1 MADQST
7 PSRIR
12 LIVVT
17 RDRKILETD
26 VDEVVLPGWEGALG
40 ILPGHTP
47 LLAMLRIGELS
58 YRVGNQ
64 TSRLALSWGAA
75 EVLPDRVIVLGEA
88 AYLPEEVD
96 IEQVERERI
105 EAERE
110 LASLASG
117 DEAFLKASA
126 KLEESVAK
134 LKIVERRIP

>member
-1 MADQST
+1 MADQSI
-7 PSRIR
+7 PNRIR

-17 RDRKILETD
+17 RERKILETE

-58 YRVGNQ
+58 YRVGAQ
-64 TSRLALSWGAA
+64 VSRLALSWGAA
-75 EVLPDRVIVLGEA
+75 EVLPDRVIVLGDA

-96 IEQVERERI
+96 IEQAERERL

-117 DEAFLKASA
+117 DEGFLIASA
-126 KLEESVAK
+126 KLEESIAK
-134 LKIVERRIP
+134 IKIVERTP